1 MTNTTATTPTPAK
14 KSTSR
19 RTPQQIVADLEAKIA
34 RVHEREATKA
44 VRAEPAVKLTVAAV
58 RALNKALGEA
68 EEPEMVEALKA
79 ATGALSTYLE
89 GRGLRVPTTRHDR
102 RKGAQVA

>member
-1 MTNTTATTPTPAK
+1 MTRNTTTIPAPAK
-14 KSTSR
+14 KSTNR

-44 VRAEPAVKLTVAAV
+44 VRAEPAIKLTAAAI

-68 EEPEMVEALKA
+68 EERELVEALTTA
-79 ATGALSTYLE
+79 RGTLSTYLE
-89 GRGLRVPTTRHDR
+89 GRGLRVPTTRQEG
-102 RKGAQVA
+102 KESVSVA

>member
-1 MTNTTATTPTPAK
+1 MTTNTTTTPAPAK
-14 KSTSR
+14 KSTNR

-44 VRAEPAVKLTVAAV
+44 VRAEPAIKLTAAAV

-68 EEPEMVEALKA
+68 EEPEMVEALTDA
-79 ATGALSTYLE
+79 RDGLSTYLE
-89 GRGLRVPTTRHDR
+89 GRGLRVPTTRQDR
-102 RKGAQVA
+102 RKGAPVA